1 MQKDY
6 FIRSKQRKGSM
17 GDKTTSLQDYASVEM
32 KQNLNK
38 RSSKYIHGSMIIEK
52 EGRDSST
59 VKHASSKQDSVTFNN
74 TLLRHNLMNNYS
86 STEHKSD
93 KSSQSPTL
101 IRLNN
106 TQIENPKSVK
116 SKLPYIDT

>member
-1 MQKDY
+1 
-6 FIRSKQRKGSM
+6 
-17 GDKTTSLQDYASVEM
+17 M
-32 KQNLNK
+32 KQDLNK
-38 RSSKYIHGSMIIEK
+38 KSSKYIHGSMIIEK

-59 VKHASSKQDSVTFNN
+59 AKHASLKQDLVSFNN

-86 STEHKSD
+86 SIEHKSD

-116 SKLPYIDT
+116 SKIPYIDS